1 MTTTTIKVNG
11 MSCEHCVMALR
22 KALEGMDGVLRARVD
37 LKSAQATIEHDR
49 PVDMEHVRQ
58 TVERAG
64 YELG

>member
-1 MTTTTIKVNG
+1 MTTTTIKVKG
-11 MSCEHCVMALR
+11 MSCQHCVMALQ

-37 LKSAQATIEHDR
+37 LTSAEAILEHDR
-49 PVDMEHVRQ
+49 AVDHESIRQ